1 MYVFFVDSECCEYLR
16 PGGYRTHSSELLHSF
31 LTAVLVTAGV
41 VSIRYAGIRASISL
55 HYSLLVNLLR
65 APLSLFDTTP
75 VGRVLNRFAKDV
87 HVIDNSLVR
96 CIQAWLSTTLWVFGS
111 ICILAYTTP
120 MILLPLLAVTML
132 YTFVQVS
139 VICDVFAYTF
149 E

>member
-1 MYVFFVDSECCEYLR
+1 MSTVL
-16 PGGYRTHSSELLHSF
+16 YRTHSSELLPSL

-55 HYSLLVNLLR
+55 LYSLLVNLLR

-87 HVIDNSLVR
+87 DVIDNGLVG
-96 CIQAWLSTTLWVFGS
+96 CIQAWLGTTLRVLGT

-120 MILLPLLAVTML
+120 MILLPLLALTLL

-139 VICDVFAYTF
+139 VICVVFACTF